1 MIAVFL
7 IHKSICKCIVGG
19 IADILPAILKYKT
32 ESVTFFQPQELL
44 ISTVREHLPEIYN
57 CSDLVGRSEDCFEDS
72 TFTWVKE
79 AGKSW
84 FMDRYGE
91 TATIEPPESL
101 FDVVYTEVTTPT
113 EAADLSTYV
122 GLMLNGVSPDGT
134 LVIMLGKAPTIL
146 HPRGD
151 IGHHASHEKLFHAL
165 EGHAEVEFMTV
176 FQDAFTLSDSS
187 REIVPEAVLVVCKSS
202 SCRQRFYASPE
213 EIDSQLAESVVGT
226 HSNKPVLEYY
236 DGALQANFQ
245 VVPKAYETIYCRREP
260 IPFEC
265 AYRTMDFSKLLFDF
279 DEDPEKSSFEITES
293 GVVATVDIPEGSFI
307 MAKDLAR
314 SLLVSEATIQ
324 DIRGSGDQGK
334 TEFLKFIDTFGHSST
349 SSGKG
354 RRVLEVGASHLLRSV
369 PSEEEANIG
378 RWVPSRNRP
387 TYSPVYDQHSDSFDV
402 FMVATKDIPKGA
414 ELVKLT
420 TMWEG

>member
-1 MIAVFL
+1 M
-7 IHKSICKCIVGG
+7 
-19 IADILPAILKYKT
+19 ILKYKT

-44 ISTVREHLPEIYN
+44 INTVREYFPEIYN

-84 FMDRYGE
+84 FTDRYGE
-91 TATIEPPESL
+91 TATIEPPENL
-101 FDVVYTEVTTPT
+101 FDVVYTRVTEPA

-122 GLMLNGVSPDGT
+122 GPLLNGVSPDGT
-134 LVIMLGKAPTIL
+134 LVITLGRSPTIL

-151 IGHHASHEKLFHAL
+151 IGSYASNEKLFRAL
-165 EGHAEVEFMTV
+165 EDHAEVEFMMV
-176 FQDAFTLSDSS
+176 FEDDFTLSDTS
-187 REIVPEAVLVVCKSS
+187 REMVPEAVLVVCKSS
-202 SCRQRFYASPE
+202 SCRQRFYAAPE
-213 EIDSQLAESVVGT
+213 EIDSQLAERVVGT

-236 DGALQANFQ
+236 DGTLQANFQ
-245 VVPKAYETIYCRREP
+245 VAPKAYETIYCRREP

-265 AYRTMDFSKLLFDF
+265 AYLTMDFSKLLFDF
-279 DEDPEKSSFEITES
+279 DEDPEKSSFEITET

-324 DIRGSGDQGK
+324 EIRDSGDQGK

-349 SSGKG
+349 SSGKD

-378 RWVPSRNRP
+378 RWVPSRKRP
-387 TYSPVYDQHSDSFDV
+387 KYSPVYDRHSGSFDV

-414 ELVKLT
+414 ELFKLA